1 MHGSHT
7 NDLRDRALMLRK
19 QYQPG
24 LQGHDEWGEDVY
36 RIARLYRQ
44 GGTLIDLGGGIS
56 AHNGVLAQLGMT
68 VYVVDVLDDYWEHR
82 DTAPSSIS
90 REVRLLESCGVRF
103 IHRDISTCDL
113 TRHFADNSIDIITS
127 FHCIEHLHSSP
138 RLTLESA
145 MRVLKLG
152 GSMVIE
158 VPNAANARK
167 RLAVLCGRSNYGSY
181 NSFYFSDPFLGHVRE
196 YTTGDL
202 RQLAQ
207 NLGALS
213 YEISG
218 RNTIYDDWVRKIPS
232 VLQKFFGFA
241 LQVFP
246 GLCSSLV
253 LEVTKLSDVKSSSSN
268 ENCKN
273 LMTSVLQGR

>member
-1 MHGSHT
+1 VHGWDK
-7 NDLRDRALMLRK
+7 NDIKNRAVLLRK
-19 QYQPG
+19 QFNPSLRG
-24 LQGHDEWGEDVY
+24 DDAWEEDVF
-36 RIARLYRQ
+36 RVARLYRR
-44 GGTLIDLGGGIS
+44 GGTLVDLGGGIS

-68 VYVVDVLDDYWEHR
+68 VYVVDVLGDYWEHR
-82 DTAPSSIS
+82 DTEPSSIS
-90 REVRLLESCGVRF
+90 REVRLLESYGVRF

-113 TRHFADNSIDIITS
+113 TKHFADKSVDIVTS

-138 RLTLESA
+138 RLALESA
-145 MRVLKLG
+145 MRALKLG
-152 GSMVIE
+152 GTMVIE

-181 NSFYFSDPFLGHVRE
+181 NSFYYSEPFLGHVRE
-196 YTTGDL
+196 YTTSDL

-207 NLGALS
+207 NLGALK
-213 YEISG
+213 YQISG

-232 VLQKFFGFA
+232 ALRKSFGFA

-253 LEVTKLSDVKSSSSN
+253 LDVTKLSEVESSSSN

-273 LMTSVLQGR
+273 LMAPVMQRR